1 MVFLATGGYHCH
13 HVPTLLLGK
22 HFQPIRMKPSPD
34 MLKMLK
40 NLTDL
45 LTKCMK
51 VSIKICL

>member
-22 HFQPIRMKPSPD
+22 HFQPIRMKPSAD
-34 MLKMLK
+34 MLK

-45 LTKCMK
+45 LIKCMK